1 MMLNPQELKQK
12 AMSYSKAWSSGS
24 PEAVASHYAPDGQ
37 ISINR
42 GDPIQG
48 HAAIAEMAAGFHAEF
63 PDLVIHCD
71 GVRLAGDHAIFLWT
85 LEGHHVETKNSVKVS
100 GWEEWELD
108 DTMQVKSSLGWFDA
122 ADYERQILEGV

>member
-1 MMLNPQELKQK
+1 MTLNSENLQQM
-12 AMSYSKAWSSGS
+12 ADNYAKAWSSRS
-24 PEAVASHYAPDGQ
+24 PDAVASHYAPNGQ

-48 HAAIAEMAAGFHAEF
+48 RQAIAEMAAGFHAEF

-71 GVRLAGDHAIFLWT
+71 GVRTADDHAIFLWT
-85 LEGHHVETKNSVKVS
+85 LEGHHVETKSHVKVS

-122 ADYERQILEGV
+122 AEYERQILEGV

>member
-1 MMLNPQELKQK
+1 MTLKPENLQQM
-12 AMSYSKAWSSGS
+12 ADSYSNAWSSGS
-24 PEAVASHYAPDGQ
+24 PDAVASHYAPNGQ

-48 HAAIAEMAAGFHAEF
+48 REAIAEMAAGFHAEF

-71 GVRLAGDHAIFLWT
+71 GVRTADDHAIFLWT
-85 LEGHHVETKNSVKVS
+85 LEGHHVETKNHVKVS

-122 ADYERQILEGV
+122 AEYERQILEGV